1 MTRLPLATIT
11 SACMAS
17 LLMLAASATTASAQT
32 APAAA
37 PDAGRLHAA
46 DQTFIAEGTQAVA
59 TQRDAARIATS
70 RSTDRDVKTFA
81 ERVSAD
87 NAKIT
92 DALRAASP
100 RGVDVPKN
108 DPDTAV
114 LASINNLRG
123 AEFDKTY
130 IEQVALAGE
139 QKALSAFQSGNRC
152 GPRSAVEGCGEE
164 GVACSCGS
172 ITRWRRNWRNAS
184 ICRQQRA
191 EFAEAGDAGDASAP
205 TGVD

>member
-1 MTRLPLATIT
+1 MIRLPLAAIT

-17 LLMLAASATTASAQT
+17 LMAVATAASAQT
-32 APAAA
+32 AAA
-37 PDAGRLHAA
+37 PDAPRIHAA
-46 DQTFIAEGTQAVA
+46 DQAFITDATKAVA

-70 RSTDRDVKTFA
+70 RSTDREVKAFA
-81 ERVSAD
+81 ERVSND
-87 NAKIT
+87 NAKIS

-123 AEFDKTY
+123 ADFDKTY

-139 QKALSAFQSGNRC
+139 QKALSAFQAEIASGRD
-152 GPRSAVEGCGEE
+152 EQLKD
-164 GVACSCGS
+164 VAKK
-172 ITRWRRNWRNAS
+172 AL
-184 ICRQQRA
+184 
-191 EFAEAGDAGDASAP
+191 P
-205 TGVD
+205 TIQEHYAMAQDLAKRKHLAAQ

>member
-1 MTRLPLATIT
+1 MIRLPLATIV
-11 SACMAS
+11 SATMAS
-17 LLMLAASATTASAQT
+17 LLTVATAASAQT

-37 PDAGRLHAA
+37 AADAGRLHAA
-46 DQTFIAEGTQAVA
+46 DQTFIADGTKAVA

-70 RSTDRDVKTFA
+70 RSTDRDVKAFA
-81 ERVSAD
+81 ERVSTD
-87 NAKIT
+87 NAKIS

-123 AEFDKTY
+123 AEFDKAY

-139 QKALSAFQSGNRC
+139 QKALSAFQAEIASGRD
-152 GPRSAVEGCGEE
+152 P
-164 GVACSCGS
+164 
-172 ITRWRRNWRNAS
+172 
-184 ICRQQRA
+184 QLK
-191 EFAEAGDAGDASAP
+191 DAAKKVLP
-205 TGVD
+205 TIQEHYAMAQELAKRKHLTAAQ

>member
-1 MTRLPLATIT
+1 MIRLPLATIVNAT
-11 SACMAS
+11 MVS
-17 LLMLAASATTASAQT
+17 LLTVATAASAQT
-32 APAAA
+32 APAPAA

-46 DQTFIAEGTQAVA
+46 DQTFIADGTKAVA

-70 RSTDRDVKTFA
+70 RSTDRDVKAFA
-81 ERVSAD
+81 ERVSTD
-87 NAKIT
+87 NAKIS

-123 AEFDKTY
+123 AEFDKAY

-139 QKALSAFQSGNRC
+139 QKALSAFQAEIASGRD
-152 GPRSAVEGCGEE
+152 P
-164 GVACSCGS
+164 
-172 ITRWRRNWRNAS
+172 
-184 ICRQQRA
+184 QLK
-191 EFAEAGDAGDASAP
+191 DAAKKALP
-205 TGVD
+205 TIQEHYAMAQELAKRKHLTAAQ

>member
-1 MTRLPLATIT
+1 MIRLPLATVT

-17 LLMLAASATTASAQT
+17 LLIATAAHAQT

-37 PDAGRLHAA
+37 ADAGRLHAA
-46 DQTFIAEGTQAVA
+46 DQSFIADGTKDVA

-70 RSTDRDVKTFA
+70 RSTDRDVKAFA
-81 ERVSAD
+81 ERVSTD
-87 NAKIT
+87 NAKIS

-108 DPDTAV
+108 DPDAAV

-123 AEFDKTY
+123 ADFDKTY

-139 QKALSAFQSGNRC
+139 QHTLSAFQAEIASGRDDQLK
-152 GPRSAVEGCGEE
+152 AV
-164 GVACSCGS
+164 AKQ
-172 ITRWRRNWRNAS
+172 AL
-184 ICRQQRA
+184 
-191 EFAEAGDAGDASAP
+191 P
-205 TGVD
+205 TIQEHYAMAQDLAKRKHLSTTAQ

>member
-1 MTRLPLATIT
+1 MIRLPLATIV
-11 SACMAS
+11 SATMAS
-17 LLMLAASATTASAQT
+17 LLTVATAASAQT
-32 APAAA
+32 APAPAA
-37 PDAGRLHAA
+37 ADAGRLHAA
-46 DQTFIAEGTQAVA
+46 DQTFIADGTKAVA

-70 RSTDRDVKTFA
+70 RSTDRDVKAFA
-81 ERVSAD
+81 ERVSTD
-87 NAKIT
+87 NAKIS

-139 QKALSAFQSGNRC
+139 QKALSAFQAEIAAGRD
-152 GPRSAVEGCGEE
+152 PQLKDAAKKALPVLQEHYAMAQEL
-164 GVACSCGS
+164 A
-172 ITRWRRNWRNAS
+172 
-184 ICRQQRA
+184 QRKHLPA
-191 EFAEAGDAGDASAP
+191 AAH
-205 TGVD
+205 